1 MKVLPFVLAL
11 LAATPASAEEVAITF
26 DDLPAHSALPPGVT
40 RVEVARDILKALKKA
55 GVRSVHGFING
66 VQLEREPDSAAVLD
80 LWRAAG
86 HPLGNHT
93 WSHPSLDVVGPAAF
107 IADAQ
112 RNETLLAGEE
122 AWFRY
127 PYLAEGMDPAARA
140 QARHWLS
147 ARGYRIASVTLSFD
161 DWAFNEPY
169 ARCMAKGDAAA
180 VAELERQYLAWA
192 KASLDHS
199 RGRARTLH
207 GRDMPLV
214 LLMHLGAFD
223 ARMLPRLLS
232 FYRAE
237 GVRFVSLDAAMRDP
251 FYRRDYEARPSDQ
264 PTTLEAE
271 ATRRGLP
278 VPAKSWSAQTLANVC
293 R

>member
-1 MKVLPFVLAL
+1 MRVLAFAVAL
-11 LAATPASAEEVAITF
+11 LAATPAAAEDVAITF

-40 RVEVARDILKALKKA
+40 RVEVARDILKALKRA
-55 GVRSVHGFING
+55 RVRSAHGFING
-66 VQLEREPDSAAVLD
+66 VQLEREPDSAAVVD

-93 WSHPSLDVVGPAAF
+93 WSHPNLDTVGPDAF

-112 RNETLLAGEE
+112 KNERLLGGEQP
-122 AWFRY
+122 WFRY
-127 PYLAEGMDPAARA
+127 PYLAEGGDPETRR
-140 QARHWLS
+140 QVRTWLS

-180 VAELERQYLAWA
+180 IADLELQYLAWA
-192 KASLDHS
+192 KASLEHS
-199 RGRARTLH
+199 RSLSTP
-207 GRDMPLV
+207 DTPLV

-223 ARMLPRLLS
+223 ARMLPRLLQ
-232 FYRAE
+232 FYRHE
-237 GVRFVSLDAAMRDP
+237 GVRFVSLDQAMRHP
-251 FYRRDYEARPSDQ
+251 FYRADHEARPADT

-271 ATRRGLP
+271 AARRGLP
-278 VPAKSWSAQTLANVC
+278 VPAKPWSAAALNGVC
-293 R
+293 G